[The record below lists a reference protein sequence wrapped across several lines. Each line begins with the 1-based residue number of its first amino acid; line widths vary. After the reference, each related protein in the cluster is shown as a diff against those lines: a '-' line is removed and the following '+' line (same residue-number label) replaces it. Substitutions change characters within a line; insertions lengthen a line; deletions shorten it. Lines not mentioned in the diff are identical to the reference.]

1 MGARLIVDADAH
13 VEECVET
20 WDYLDPAFRKFRPIP
35 LTFDENTYAGKYN
48 AVWLI
53 EGQVYPKRA
62 GRGWNTFSTPP
73 TSISAREKPASY
85 GSQTL
90 TDVRAR
96 LADMD
101 KMGIDIQV
109 VLPTLFLVA
118 LADDPK
124 LERALCESYNRFM
137 GQACAQSN
145 GRLHYV
151 AVLPLRDMGDA
162 VAVLREAKGLGAV
175 AAMTPGLVWDR
186 TLSDAFFHP
195 LYAELSDLQMP
206 LIVHFA
212 WGAPDFNNLFSK
224 GMESFCSAALPVVM
238 GFYSMVGGGV
248 FERFPDLKV
257 AYLEAGSGWLPYT
270 LQRMRGRYHNGNYP
284 ELTREPAEYVRQG
297 NIYVAVE
304 ADEDIPYVLQCI
316 APGQLVMASDY
327 PHGDDTHEDEMVRA
341 LAKRGDLAAEV
352 REKILGANP
361 LRLYHLTPAGVGA
374 VLA

>member
-1 MGARLIVDADAH
+1 MGATLVVDADAH
-13 VEECVET
+13 VEECAET
-20 WDYLDPAFRKFRPIP
+20 WEYLDPAFRSYRPIP
-35 LTFDENTYAGKYN
+35 LAFDPDTYSGKNN

-53 EGQVYPKRA
+53 EGRVFPKRA

-73 TSISAREKPASY
+73 ISIAAQEKPASY

-90 TDVRAR
+90 TDVPAR

-101 KMGIDIQV
+101 RMGIDVQV

-118 LADDPK
+118 LTDDPK
-124 LERALCESYNRFM
+124 LERALCQSYNRFM
-137 GQACAQSN
+137 GAACAQSG

-162 VAVLREAKGLGAV
+162 IDVLREARELGAV

-186 TLSDAFFHP
+186 TLGDPFFHP
-195 LYAELSDLQMP
+195 LYAALCQQQLP

-212 WGAPDFNNLFSK
+212 WGAPAFNNLFTQ

-238 GFYSMVGGGV
+238 GFYSMVGAGV
-248 FERFPDLKV
+248 FERFPELKV

-270 LQRMRGRYHNGNYP
+270 LQRMHGRYQNGNYP
-284 ELTREPAEYVRQG
+284 ELSREPAEYVRAG
-297 NIYVAVE
+297 NIYLACE
-304 ADEDIPYVLQCI
+304 AEEDIPYVLRCI
-316 APGQLVMASDY
+316 DADQLVMASDW
-327 PHGDDTHEDEMVRA
+327 PHGDDTHEDDMVRA
-341 LAKRGDLAAEV
+341 LEKRGDLSAEV

-361 LRLYHLTPAGVGA
+361 LRLYNLSPARVGA
-374 VLA
+374 ALS